1 MFQILKGLLK
11 DVTPL
16 WYTASHRDRSTIFKQ
31 VLLDA
36 SIENKFGFQE
46 QDILPLFVKYHSKR
60 QIIIDLFSFS
70 TYVLQLPTKF
80 YLRRLQKKQVVL
92 NRGKNPF
99 TILKTW
105 KNKFNIRPKY
115 KSQAEKLDF

>member
-1 MFQILKGLLK
+1 MFN
-11 DVTPL
+11 
-16 WYTASHRDRSTIFKQ
+16 SDRSTIFKQ

-36 SIENKFGFQE
+36 SVENKFGFQE

-60 QIIIDLFSFS
+60 QIIIDLLSFS

-80 YLRRLQKKQVVL
+80 YLRRLQKNKFVH

-99 TILKTW
+99 VILKRW
-105 KNKFNIRPKY
+105 RNENM
-115 KSQAEKLDF
+115 EKQI

>member
-1 MFQILKGLLK
+1 MFN
-11 DVTPL
+11 
-16 WYTASHRDRSTIFKQ
+16 SDRSTIFKQ

-60 QIIIDLFSFS
+60 QIIIDLLSFS

-80 YLRRLQKKQVVL
+80 YLRRLQKKQVCSQS
-92 NRGKNPF
+92 RK
-99 TILKTW
+99 
-105 KNKFNIRPKY
+105 
-115 KSQAEKLDF
+115 KSLCYPETMEK